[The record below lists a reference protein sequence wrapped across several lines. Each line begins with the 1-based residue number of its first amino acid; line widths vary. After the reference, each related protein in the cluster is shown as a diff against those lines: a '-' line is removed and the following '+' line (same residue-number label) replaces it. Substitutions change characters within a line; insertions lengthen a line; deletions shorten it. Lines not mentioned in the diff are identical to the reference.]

1 MKFKDGFPALRRIFK
16 IYLWNAA
23 GLRWCKC
30 QVTGNLTPI
39 VATSVDVDIEA
50 DGEEER
56 FSTDTAKVGDS
67 IGAEIHHTSYL
78 HHI

>member
-1 MKFKDGFPALRRIFK
+1 MVSLPWEGSSKYIYEMLQDWDGASVK
-16 IYLWNAA
+16 
-23 GLRWCKC
+23 
-30 QVTGNLTPI
+30 VTGNLTPI